1 MRKNLNIICEDKWS
15 SSNATVEIEF
25 GKACLTIHSIT
36 ISFSICKNLLGNE
49 EFSGK
54 KKIFSFQKLYSK
66 S

>member
-1 MRKNLNIICEDKWS
+1 MRKNLNIICKDKLN

-25 GKACLTIHSIT
+25 GKACLRIHSIT

-54 KKIFSFQKLYSK
+54 KIFCF
-66 S
+66 